1 MNKRIILASASPRR
15 IEILRTHGVEAEVV
29 PADVDESL
37 PEGTEP
43 RIACMYNALKKALYV
58 ENIIMKEYADA
69 GDGDAKQPDAL
80 IIAADTIVYDGRIL
94 GKPADDEDAFRTLS
108 ELRARTHSVMTGV
121 AVIDA
126 GKLDKRV
133 FCETTSVSFDD
144 YSDDEIRAYI
154 ATGEPADKAG
164 SYAIQ
169 GLWSSHVT
177 DTEGDYFNVIGLPWE
192 RLRREL
198 VSLGADMQDAFNAP
212 EMTDDFKKI

>member
-15 IEILRTHGVEAEVV
+15 IEILRSHGVEAEVV

-43 RIACMYNALKKALYV
+43 RLACMYNALKKALHV
-58 ENIIMKEYADA
+58 EDIIMKEQRSAADGGHA
-69 GDGDAKQPDAL
+69 DDNAEQPDAL

-108 ELRARTHSVMTGV
+108 ELRARTHQVMTGV

-133 FCETTSVSFDD
+133 FCEITSVSFDD
-144 YSDDEIRAYI
+144 YSDEEIRAYI

-169 GLWSSHVT
+169 GQWSSHVT
-177 DTEGDYFNVIGLPWE
+177 CTEGDHFNVIGLPWE

-198 VSLGADMQDAFNAP
+198 ISLGADV
-212 EMTDDFKKI
+212 

>member
-15 IEILRTHGVEAEVV
+15 IEILRTHGIEAEVM

-37 PEGTEP
+37 PDGTEP
-43 RIACMYNALKKALYV
+43 RLACMYNALKKALHV
-58 ENIIMKEYADA
+58 ENIIMKKSVSADGA
-69 GDGDAKQPDAL
+69 DNDTGSSDGDDADEDAKQPDAL
-80 IIAADTIVYDGRIL
+80 IVAADTIVYDGRIL

-108 ELRARTHSVMTGV
+108 ELRARTHQVMTGV

-126 GKLDKRV
+126 GRLDKRV
-133 FCETTSVSFDD
+133 FCEITSVSFDD
-144 YSDDEIRAYI
+144 YSDEDIRAYI

-169 GLWSSHVT
+169 GQWSSHVT
-177 DTEGDYFNVIGLPWE
+177 CTEGDHFNVIGLPWE

-198 VSLGADMQDAFNAP
+198 ISLGADV
-212 EMTDDFKKI
+212 

>member
-15 IEILRTHGVEAEVV
+15 TEILKMHGVEAEII

-37 PEGTEP
+37 PDGTEP

-58 ENIIMKEYADA
+58 ENVIMKESEASGADP
-69 GDGDAKQPDAL
+69 AKQPDAL

-94 GKPADDEDAFRTLS
+94 GKPVDDEDAFRTLS
-108 ELRARTHSVMTGV
+108 ELRAKTHQVMTGV

-126 GKLDKRV
+126 SRLDRRV

-169 GLWSSHVT
+169 GRWSSHVT
-177 DTEGDYFNVIGLPWE
+177 DTEGDRFNVIGLPWE

-198 VSLGADMQDAFNAP
+198 VSLGADVQDTSDAP
-212 EMTDDFKKI
+212 EMTI

>member
-43 RIACMYNALKKALYV
+43 RMACMYNALKKALYV
-58 ENIIMKEYADA
+58 ENIIMKEAAETDA
-69 GDGDAKQPDAL
+69 ATGTARQPDAL

-94 GKPADDEDAFRTLS
+94 GKPADDDDAFRTLS
-108 ELRARTHSVMTGV
+108 ELRARTHQVMTGV
-121 AVIDA
+121 AVVDA

-133 FCETTSVSFDD
+133 FCEITSVSFDD
-144 YSDDEIRAYI
+144 YSDDDIRAYI

-198 VSLGADMQDAFNAP
+198 VSLGADVQDTF
-212 EMTDDFKKI
+212 

>member
-37 PEGTEP
+37 PEGTQP
-43 RIACMYNALKKALYV
+43 RMACMYNALKKALYV
-58 ENIIMKEYADA
+58 ENIIMKEAAETDA
-69 GDGDAKQPDAL
+69 GTGTARQPDAL

-94 GKPADDEDAFRTLS
+94 GKPADDDDAFRTLS
-108 ELRARTHSVMTGV
+108 ELRARTHQVMTGV

-144 YSDDEIRAYI
+144 YSDDDIRAYI

-198 VSLGADMQDAFNAP
+198 VSLGADVQDTF
-212 EMTDDFKKI
+212 

>member
-15 IEILRTHGVEAEVV
+15 IEILRMHGVEAEVV

-37 PEGTEP
+37 PDGTEP
-43 RIACMYNALKKALYV
+43 RMACMYNALKKALYV
-58 ENIIMKEYADA
+58 ENIIMNEAA
-69 GDGDAKQPDAL
+69 EPDAL
-80 IIAADTIVYDGRIL
+80 IIAADTIVYNGRIL
-94 GKPADDEDAFRTLS
+94 GKPADDEDAFKTLS
-108 ELRARTHSVMTGV
+108 ELRAKTHQVMTGV

-126 GKLDKRV
+126 GRKDKRV
-133 FCETTSVSFDD
+133 FCEITSVSFDD
-144 YSDDEIRAYI
+144 YSDEDIKAYI

-169 GLWSSHVT
+169 GIWSSHVT
-177 DTEGDYFNVIGLPWE
+177 DTEGDRFNVIGLPWE

-198 VSLGADMQDAFNAP
+198 VSLGADVQGTFNGQCTFNAP

>member
-15 IEILRTHGVEAEVV
+15 IEILKMHGIKAEVM

-43 RIACMYNALKKALYV
+43 RIACMYNALKKALYI
-58 ENIIMKEYADA
+58 ENIIMNESVDVSSGHKE
-69 GDGDAKQPDAL
+69 QPDAL

-108 ELRARTHSVMTGV
+108 ELRARTHQVMTGT
-121 AVIDA
+121 AVVDA
-126 GKLDKRV
+126 GRLDRRV
-133 FCETTSVSFDD
+133 FCEITSVSFDD
-144 YSDDEIRAYI
+144 YSDDEIRTYI

-198 VSLGADMQDAFNAP
+198 VSLGADVQDTF
-212 EMTDDFKKI
+212 

>member
-1 MNKRIILASASPRR
+1 MEFIMNKRIILASASPRR
-15 IEILRTHGVEAEVV
+15 IEILRSHGVEAEVV

-43 RIACMYNALKKALYV
+43 RLACMYNALKKALHV
-58 ENIIMKEYADA
+58 EDIIMKEQRSAVDGGHADDNA
-69 GDGDAKQPDAL
+69 EQPDAL

-108 ELRARTHSVMTGV
+108 ELRARTHQVMTGV

-133 FCETTSVSFDD
+133 FCEITSVSFDD
-144 YSDDEIRAYI
+144 YSDEEIRAYI

-169 GLWSSHVT
+169 GQWSSHVT
-177 DTEGDYFNVIGLPWE
+177 CTEGDHFNVIGLPWE

-198 VSLGADMQDAFNAP
+198 ISLGADV
-212 EMTDDFKKI
+212 

>member
-43 RIACMYNALKKALYV
+43 RMACMYNALKKALYV
-58 ENIIMKEYADA
+58 ENIIMKEAAETDA
-69 GDGDAKQPDAL
+69 ATGTARQPDAL

-94 GKPADDEDAFRTLS
+94 GKPADDDDAFRTLS
-108 ELRARTHSVMTGV
+108 ELRARTHQVMTGV
-121 AVIDA
+121 AVVDT

-133 FCETTSVSFDD
+133 FCEITSVSFDD
-144 YSDDEIRAYI
+144 YSDDDIRAYI

-198 VSLGADMQDAFNAP
+198 VSLGADVQDTF
-212 EMTDDFKKI
+212 

>member
-58 ENIIMKEYADA
+58 ENIIMKEAAETDA
-69 GDGDAKQPDAL
+69 GTGTARQPDAL

-94 GKPADDEDAFRTLS
+94 GKPADDDDAFRTLS
-108 ELRARTHSVMTGV
+108 ELRARTHQVMTGV
-121 AVIDA
+121 AVVDA

-144 YSDDEIRAYI
+144 YSDDDIRAYI

-198 VSLGADMQDAFNAP
+198 VSLGADVQDTF
-212 EMTDDFKKI
+212 